1 VHRAGW
7 VSLACAGVAGLLWLV
22 QVLGDWQTTGLVDGL
37 TTLLPVPIAFACGM
51 TTPRI
56 VGLAAC
62 LWLIAIGES
71 AGGFNPFIIVLT
83 IGPWLAAT
91 VLRERQQVARRLQ
104 EVGRELE
111 AESQMLAEDAVKLER
126 ARIARELHDI
136 VAHCVSVMVIQAYAG
151 EKLMATDRTSASEAF
166 DHIAEAAD
174 QAQREIGRLVTLLDV
189 GAPTPFGA
197 TSLSEALEELTQ
209 RARATGLDIRLN
221 LTGHPEEVSA
231 TASAVAYR
239 VVQEG
244 VTNAL
249 KHAPGAPITIVV
261 DCGAE
266 VAVDV
271 VNGVS
276 QVTSTRLEASGGGHG
291 LPGIRDRVNG
301 MGGTFAAGRQ
311 LDGAWRISVCFPA
324 A

>member
-1 VHRAGW
+1 MGAAGI
-7 VSLACAGVAGLLWLV
+7 LLLI
-22 QVLGDWQTTGLVDGL
+22 QVLGGWQTNGPVDGL
-37 TTLLPVPIAFACGM
+37 TTLLPVPIAFACGL

-62 LWLIAIGES
+62 LGLTAIGE

-83 IGPWLAAT
+83 LGPWMAGAL
-91 VLRERQQVARRLQ
+91 LRERQQVERRLH

-111 AESQMLAEDAVKLER
+111 EESEMLAEEAVKLER

-174 QAQREIGRLVTLLDV
+174 QAQREISRLVTLLDAD
-189 GAPTPFGA
+189 APTPLAA
-197 TSLSEALEELTQ
+197 TSLSDALKELTD
-209 RARATGLDIRLN
+209 RAEATGLDVRLN
-221 LTGHPEEVSA
+221 LTGHPEAVSA

-249 KHAPGAPITIVV
+249 KHAPGARITIAV

-266 VAVDV
+266 VTVDV
-271 VNGVS
+271 VNGIS
-276 QVTSTRLEASGGGHG
+276 QVPSTSLVTSGGGHG
-291 LPGIRDRVNG
+291 LPGIRDRVGG
-301 MGGTFAAGRQ
+301 MGGSFAAGRQ
-311 LDGAWRISVCFPA
+311 LDGAWRISVCFPSA
-324 A
+324 

>member
-1 VHRAGW
+1 VHKSGWIALGCATAAGI
-7 VSLACAGVAGLLWLV
+7 LWLI
-22 QVLGDWQTTGLVDGL
+22 QVLGDWQTTGVVDGL
-37 TTLLPVPIAFACGM
+37 TTLLPVPIAFACGLS
-51 TTPRI
+51 TPRI

-62 LWLIAIGES
+62 LWLIAVGE
-71 AGGFNPFIIVLT
+71 AGGFNPFIIVLS
-83 IGPWLAAT
+83 IGPWMAGTL
-91 VLRERQQVARRLQ
+91 LRERQQVTRRLQ
-104 EVGRELE
+104 EVGRQLE
-111 AESQMLAEDAVKLER
+111 AESQMLAEEAVKLER

-151 EKLMATDRTSASEAF
+151 ERLMATDRTSASEAF

-174 QAQREIGRLVTLLDV
+174 QARREIGSLVILLDAD
-189 GAPTPFGA
+189 APTPLAA
-197 TSLSEALEELTQ
+197 TSLSNALMELTA
-209 RARATGLDIRLN
+209 RAEATGLDVRLN

-266 VAVDV
+266 VTVDV
-271 VNGVS
+271 VNGTS
-276 QVTSTRLEASGGGHG
+276 QVPSTSLETSGGGHG
-291 LPGIRDRVNG
+291 LPGIRDRVSG
-301 MGGTFAAGRQ
+301 MGGTFAAGRE